1 METLTKIKDLVESLS
16 VDLTKFYEKA
26 NKSAGVRARKSAQ
39 EIKALCQDIR
49 KEILEESKNQ

>member
-16 VDLTKFYEKA
+16 VDLTKFYAKT

-39 EIKALCQDIR
+39 EIKSLCQDIR
-49 KEILEESKNQ
+49 KEILEETKK

>member
-16 VDLTKFYEKA
+16 VDLTKFYEKT

-39 EIKALCQDIR
+39 EIKSLCQDIR
-49 KEILEESKNQ
+49 KEILEETKNQ